1 MKHQGKVISIKIGD
15 VVIVKGEEKNRGKWK
30 IGVVERLV
38 VGKDGIVRGAKL
50 RVGQNTLERA
60 VQHLYPMELS
70 CDVAV
75 KTPRPRETEL
85 RADVPEFRPKRNA
98 AAIAEC
104 RIQDIAGD
112 EQN

>member
-1 MKHQGKVISIKIGD
+1 
-15 VVIVKGEEKNRGKWK
+15 
-30 IGVVERLV
+30 
-38 VGKDGIVRGAKL
+38 
-50 RVGQNTLERA
+50 
-60 VQHLYPMELS
+60 MELS

-75 KTPRPRETEL
+75 KTPESRPRETEL

>member
-1 MKHQGKVISIKIGD
+1 M
-15 VVIVKGEEKNRGKWK
+15 
-30 IGVVERLV
+30 
-38 VGKDGIVRGAKL
+38 GKDGIVRGAKL

-75 KTPRPRETEL
+75 KTPESRPRETEL

-104 RIQDIAGD
+104 QIQDIAGD